1 MPRWLISADRALL
14 GLDRRL
20 QASLVALAMIG
31 CGIVAVPWVPRPF
44 LDYSQIAWLARVPQP
59 GTFGTD
65 TLSDM
70 YEARVVRNDVRDM
83 YAKRLVEQT
92 ALEASVWSKEASG
105 PYPPVTLLSLAALD
119 AVGERI
125 GIGLYGF
132 VLGLAGIF
140 LVSSAVYCLKTRW
153 YLFPL
158 MCVNAS
164 YIAERFVYVQD
175 NSYLLVLV
183 VMMAAL
189 FCARRHS
196 TAAHVLVAIAIT
208 MKLSPLYYL
217 KNVPGMSR
225 GTAVLVLGIVVAGL
239 LLPLLLWE
247 NSGYIYAFHTGRRAH
262 YWINAAGTLLAVIP
276 FAVVLAYVE
285 ARLGFD
291 DEDRVGWGL
300 VPFAL
305 VIAISMNA
313 VRHLFLV
320 LLVPDKRGV
329 RTVAGTAGMA
339 THLMLPSVVPSGAA
353 NYIILGL
360 LWWALG
366 YYLTRIGFP
375 TVWKDLRNPAATV
388 RLILSAPAS
397 RVHRPA
403 TQLSWPTAD

>member
-1 MPRWLISADRALL
+1 MPGWLIAADRALL
-14 GLDRRL
+14 GVSQRL
-20 QASLVALAMIG
+20 QVSIVALAMIG
-31 CGIVAVPWVPRPF
+31 CVIVAVPWVPRPF
-44 LDYSQIAWLARVPQP
+44 LDYSHVALLAGLPQP
-59 GTFGTD
+59 ATFGTD
-65 TLSDM
+65 TVSDV
-70 YEARVVRNDVRDM
+70 YEARVVLNNVPDM
-83 YAKRLVEQT
+83 YTKRLVPQT
-92 ALEASVWSKEASG
+92 ALEANTWSKEASG

-119 AVGERI
+119 AAGERI
-125 GIGLYGF
+125 GVGLYGF
-132 VLGLAGIF
+132 VLGLACIF

-196 TAAHVLVAIAIT
+196 TAAHALVAIAIT

-225 GTAVLVLGIVVAGL
+225 RAALLVLSILVAGL
-239 LLPLLLWE
+239 LLPALLWE
-247 NSGYIYAFHTGRRAH
+247 NYGYIYAFHTGRRAH
-262 YWINAAGTLLAVIP
+262 YWINAAGALLAVIP
-276 FAVVLAYVE
+276 FAAVLAYVE

-320 LLVPDKRGV
+320 LLVPDKRGF
-329 RTVAGTAGMA
+329 RTVAGTTGMA
-339 THLMLPSVVPSGAA
+339 THLLLPSVVPSGAA
-353 NYIILGL
+353 NYIIMGL

-366 YYLTRIGFP
+366 CYLARIGFP

-388 RLILSAPAS
+388 RLLLSAPPS

-403 TQLSWPTAD
+403 TQLS